1 MMQTNVSLNIH
12 QMKVDDSNSDNINN
26 KISNDNEDDNEQHQT
41 IENSNINVIE
51 NQQDY
56 LFRCAICG
64 TAEGDSSNLS
74 SNISLQTNA
83 TVRCGHQL

>member
-1 MMQTNVSLNIH
+1 
-12 QMKVDDSNSDNINN
+12 MKVDDSTANDSITHKAIGDI
-26 KISNDNEDDNEQHQT
+26 DNENEQNQT
-41 IENSNINVIE
+41 IDNSNLNVIE
-51 NQQDY
+51 NHQDY

>member
-12 QMKVDDSNSDNINN
+12 QMKVDDSNGDNINN

>member
-1 MMQTNVSLNIH
+1 
-12 QMKVDDSNSDNINN
+12 MKVEGITNDGITH
-26 KISNDNEDDNEQHQT
+26 ITSNDNNEESELHQT
-41 IENSNINVIE
+41 VDNNNLNVIE

>member
-1 MMQTNVSLNIH
+1 MI
-12 QMKVDDSNSDNINN
+12 VDNNNSNT
-26 KISNDNEDDNEQHQT
+26 SNDDDTLQQEQSHQQQQA
-41 IENSNINVIE
+41 ENTNLIE

>member
-1 MMQTNVSLNIH
+1 MI
-12 QMKVDDSNSDNINN
+12 VDD
-26 KISNDNEDDNEQHQT
+26 NDNDGITHKTSNGNDHENEQHQT
-41 IENSNINVIE
+41 VENNNLNVIE